1 MSIYAVAHCCCAC
14 DHEGDIILMERWT
27 KEYAVNANMLVPV
40 LRCVSVDTIECP
52 CFVVED
58 KPGLFEEMGRNVR
71 KMNNGV
77 TLVKPREEGWAT
89 QFH

>member
-1 MSIYAVAHCCCAC
+1 V
-14 DHEGDIILMERWT
+14 
-27 KEYAVNANMLVPV
+27 LVWIA
-40 LRCVSVDTIECP
+40 LNP

-58 KPGLFEEMGRNVR
+58 KPGVFEEMGRNIQ
-71 KMNNGV
+71 KMNHGV

>member
-1 MSIYAVAHCCCAC
+1 VDEKYAI
-14 DHEGDIILMERWT
+14 DDNIW
-27 KEYAVNANMLVPV
+27 VPV

-58 KPGLFEEMGRNVR
+58 KPSVFEEMGRNVR

-89 QFH
+89 